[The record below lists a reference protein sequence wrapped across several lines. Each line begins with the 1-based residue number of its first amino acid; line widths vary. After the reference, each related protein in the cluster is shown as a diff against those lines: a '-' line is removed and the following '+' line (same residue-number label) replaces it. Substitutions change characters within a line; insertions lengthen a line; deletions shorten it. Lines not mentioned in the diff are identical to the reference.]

1 MGHQCE
7 FTIAQLTGAREMR
20 HTCGRTSLCLTE
32 RGRTPPVKYGVT
44 DPQLT
49 GYRRD
54 MTRFDEKCS
63 LCEPQGGNRAK
74 MSKSGDRF
82 VNKRGNLS
90 NKDAKKMQKQKKF
103 EEIRRIGQI
112 WGNRALPRHADTT
125 FIALLGLVPST
136 EVVQRISVVITTF

>member
-1 MGHQCE
+1 MLSHTLVKCE
-7 FTIAQLTGAREMR
+7 FTIAQLTGGAGEVR
-20 HTCGRTSLCLTE
+20 HTWKSVPLCLTE
-32 RGRTPPVKYGVT
+32 RGGSPPVKYGVT

-49 GYRRD
+49 GYSRD

-63 LCEPQGGNRAK
+63 LCEPLGEHRAK
-74 MSKSGDRF
+74 MSKSARF

-112 WGNRALPRHADTT
+112 WGNRALPRHLDQH
-125 FIALLGLVPST
+125 LLLCWA
-136 EVVQRISVVITTF
+136 